1 MELVTALVF
10 DTPYRFFMKL
20 KQSIPCITA
29 LSLTLFCPSCIRGL
43 RVEMKQPVDR
53 LAAVGSRSFE
63 DAATKAVQ
71 APWIKG
77 NHIDILVNGDEI
89 FPSMLN
95 DIKSARKAITFETYL
110 FIKGKMATQFVNAF
124 CERARAGIKVHVIL
138 DSVGASNMG
147 NLNYERMLEAGV
159 DVRLYHPLNLR
170 NLLRFNVRD
179 HRKIMVVDG
188 KIGYTGGCGVA
199 DFWMGNA
206 ESPEHWRETHYR
218 LTGPVVAQLQQN
230 FNQNWVKCGGEELSG
245 HDFYPRLKT
254 TGQMKAQAYNA
265 SPIEKKYAIPYIYR
279 QAMASARKSI
289 VIKNSYI
296 FFDRAMMK
304 AVIDAR
310 KRGVHVEIIFAWEH
324 TDVWPLRHLS
334 IYQYHKLLKAGVHI
348 YEYRPSMIHCKVMVI
363 DELLSIIGS
372 ANIDPRS
379 LYINDESNVNIL
391 DPDFARKQLRII
403 TKDKLSSQRVLKPPF
418 FWNPVTIPS
427 RAAATVISPQL

>member
-1 MELVTALVF
+1 
-10 DTPYRFFMKL
+10 MKL
-20 KQSIPCITA
+20 QPSIPCIIA
-29 LSLTLFCPSCIRGL
+29 LSLSLMCSSCIRGL
-43 RVEMKQPVDR
+43 RVELRQPIDQR
-53 LAAVGSRSFE
+53 AAVGTSAFE
-63 DAATKAVQ
+63 QAATKAVQ
-71 APWIKG
+71 QPWVDG
-77 NHIDILVNGDEI
+77 NHVDILVNGDEI
-89 FPSMLN
+89 FPAMLN
-95 DIKSARKAITFETYL
+95 DIKSAQRSITFETYL
-110 FIKGKMATQFVNAF
+110 FIKGKMATQFVDAF
-124 CERARAGIKVHVIL
+124 CERAKTGVDVNVIL
-138 DSVGASNMG
+138 DSVGALNMG
-147 NLNYERMLEAGV
+147 DSNYKRMVEAGV

-199 DFWMGNA
+199 DFWMGDA
-206 ESPEHWRETHYR
+206 QSPEHWRETHYR

-230 FNQNWVKCGGEELSG
+230 FNRNWVKCGGDVLEG
-245 HDFYPRLKT
+245 QAFYPRLKK
-254 TGQMKAQAYNA
+254 TGQMKAQSYNA
-265 SPIEKKYAIPYIYR
+265 SPIERNYAIPYIYR

-304 AVIDAR
+304 AVIGAR

-324 TDVWPLRHLS
+324 TDAWPLRHLS
-334 IYQYHKLLKAGVHI
+334 VYQYHKLLKAGVHI

-363 DELLSIIGS
+363 DDLLSIIGS

-391 DPDFARKQLRII
+391 DPQFAQKQLKII
-403 TKDKLSSQRVLKPPF
+403 AKDKLSSQRVLKPPF

-427 RAAATVISPQL
+427 RAAVTVISPQL

>member
-1 MELVTALVF
+1 
-10 DTPYRFFMKL
+10 MKL
-20 KQSIPCITA
+20 QLSLPCIIA
-29 LSLTLFCPSCIRGL
+29 LGLSLLCSSCIRGL
-43 RVEMKQPVDR
+43 RVEMRQPVNR
-53 LAAVGSRSFE
+53 LAAVGTSAFE
-63 DAATKAVQ
+63 KAATEAVKS
-71 APWIKG
+71 PWVDG
-77 NHIDILVNGDEI
+77 NQVEILVNGDEI
-89 FPSMLN
+89 FPSMLS
-95 DIKSARKAITFETYL
+95 DIKSAQKSITFETYL
-110 FIKGKMATQFVNAF
+110 FIKGKMASEFVSAF
-124 CERARAGIKVHVIL
+124 CERAQAGVSVNVIL
-138 DSVGASNMG
+138 DSVGALSMG
-147 NLNYERMLEAGV
+147 DSNYERMLKAGV
-159 DVRLYHPLNLR
+159 DVRLYHPLNLK

-199 DFWMGNA
+199 DFWMGDA
-206 ESPEHWRETHYR
+206 HSPEHWRETHYR

-230 FNQNWVKCGGEELSG
+230 FNENWVKCGGVALSG
-245 HDFYPRLKT
+245 NDFYPHLKR
-254 TGQMKAQAYNA
+254 TGKMKAQSYNA
-265 SPIEKKYAIPYIYR
+265 SPIEKNYAIPYIYR
-279 QAMASARKSI
+279 QAMASARKNI
-289 VIKNSYI
+289 IIKNSYI

-324 TDVWPLRHLS
+324 TDAWPLRHLS

-391 DPDFARKQLRII
+391 DRDFAKKQLGII
-403 TKDKLSSQRVLKPPF
+403 TQDKLKSQRVLKPPF

-427 RAAATVISPQL
+427 RAAVTVISPQL

>member
-1 MELVTALVF
+1 
-10 DTPYRFFMKL
+10 MKL
-20 KQSIPCITA
+20 RPSISCISA
-29 LSLTLFCPSCIRGL
+29 LSLSLLCSSCIRGL
-43 RVEMKQPVDR
+43 RVEMRQPIDT
-53 LAAVGSRSFE
+53 LAAVGTHAFE
-63 DAATKAVQ
+63 QAATKAVQ
-71 APWIKG
+71 EPWVEG

-95 DIKSARKAITFETYL
+95 DIKSAQRSITFETYL
-110 FIKGKMATQFVNAF
+110 FMEGKMATQFVNAF
-124 CERARAGIKVHVIL
+124 CERAHAGVRVCVIL
-138 DSVGASNMG
+138 DSVGALNMG
-147 NLNYERMLEAGV
+147 DSNHKRMLAAGV

-188 KIGYTGGCGVA
+188 KIGYTGGCGIA

-206 ESPEHWRETHYR
+206 QSPEHWRETHYR

-230 FNQNWVKCGGEELSG
+230 FNQNWVKCGGDKLDG
-245 HDFYPRLKT
+245 DRFYPELNKT
-254 TGQMKAQAYNA
+254 GKMKAQSYNA
-265 SPIEKKYAIPYIYR
+265 SPIERNYAIPYIYR
-279 QAMASARKSI
+279 QAIASARKSI

-304 AVIDAR
+304 AVIGAR

-324 TDVWPLRHLS
+324 TDAWPLRHLS
-334 IYQYHKLLKAGVHI
+334 IYQYHKLLKHGVHI

-363 DELLSIIGS
+363 DDLLSIIGS

-391 DPDFARKQLRII
+391 DRHFAQKQLKII
-403 TKDKLSSQRVLKPPF
+403 ENDKLSSERVLKPPF

-427 RAAATVISPQL
+427 RAAVSVISPQL